1 MPGLWPGSSAV
12 LPAVFLAIGLAMA
25 HPAQG
30 QVVPSA
36 DEGGL
41 LLSAGGTASG
51 YYLNYGEQKLL
62 GASAFVEADTRRH
75 IRVEAEA
82 RWLQFHQTNDINA
95 RTYLGGAS
103 YFRDYGRFQPYAKS
117 LVGFGQANLAFGL
130 GQAKSLVIAPGGG
143 VDFRFTRRIRFRL
156 ADFEYQF
163 WPQATYGTTP
173 AFSSVGLSSGIRVRI
188 F

>member
-1 MPGLWPGSSAV
+1 
-12 LPAVFLAIGLAMA
+12 MA
-25 HPAQG
+25 RRAEA
-30 QVVPSA
+30 QVVYSA

-62 GASAFVEADTRRH
+62 GATAFIEADTRRH
-75 IRVEAEA
+75 LGIEAEA
-82 RWLQFHQTNDINA
+82 RWLEFHQTNDINA
-95 RTYLGGAS
+95 ATYLGGVR
-103 YFRDYGRFQPYAKS
+103 YFRDYGRFQPYAKG
-117 LVGFGQANLAFGL
+117 LVGFGQANLAFSL
-130 GQAKSLVIAPGGG
+130 GQANSLVIVPGGG
-143 VDFRFTRRIRFRL
+143 VDYRLNRRIHLRL

-173 AFSSVGLSSGIRVRI
+173 AFSSIGVSSGIRVRI